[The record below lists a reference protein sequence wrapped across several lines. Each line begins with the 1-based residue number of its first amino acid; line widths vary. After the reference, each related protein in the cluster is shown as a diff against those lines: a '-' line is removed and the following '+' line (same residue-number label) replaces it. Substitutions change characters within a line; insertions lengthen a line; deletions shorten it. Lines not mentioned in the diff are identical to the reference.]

1 MDQRVKARTGGL
13 YLVLKTLK
21 LSGESF
27 QLSFQFSEGLF
38 RRFTFNRNTCELRSD
53 QLLVREIFA
62 AALDERAARQPKSL
76 RGRQP
81 TRQVAN
87 ALAPVPRCESLQR

>member
-1 MDQRVKARTGGL
+1 MDQSKARTGGL

-38 RRFTFNRNTCELRSD
+38 RRFTCQRNACELRSD

-62 AALDERAARQPKSL
+62 SALDKV
-76 RGRQP
+76 GRHSS
-81 TRQVAN
+81 RNHCVA
-87 ALAPVPRCESLQR
+87 VSQHVK

>member
-27 QLSFQFSEGLF
+27 QLSFQFSDGLF
-38 RRFTFNRNTCELRSD
+38 RRFTCNRNTCELRSD

-62 AALDERAARQPKSL
+62 SALDEV
-76 RGRQP
+76 GRHSG
-81 TRQVAN
+81 RNHCVA
-87 ALAPVPRCESLQR
+87 VSQHVK